1 MLLPFVQRRPIA
13 VLIGCFFLPLPVLAQ
28 IVEPQDF
35 DSLDPGSQRPAAAA
49 SSPNLERTREL
60 IATLTNQFR
69 SQHGRGAL
77 KINSRLAR
85 SAQDFAEYLAR
96 TDTFSHTADGK
107 GPSQRIREHDY
118 PSCLIAENIGWE
130 YNSAGFT
137 TTALARAFIT
147 GWRHSPEH
155 RRNMLD
161 ADLDEIGVGVARST
175 KTGRY
180 YAVQDFGRP
189 QAKAIVFRITNEA
202 DSPIHY
208 TVDGKSFSLDP
219 HYTVTHQRC
228 RPPELDFQEARD
240 TSAAEKEGEETF
252 HPRNGDH
259 FIVRGDRENGYT
271 VGKK

>member
-1 MLLPFVQRRPIA
+1 MLLQSVQGRFIA

-28 IVEPQDF
+28 IREPQDF
-35 DSLDPGSQRPAAAA
+35 DSLDPGSQKPTESV
-49 SSPNLERTREL
+49 SSPDLEHTSER

-69 SQHGRGAL
+69 TQQGRGAL
-77 KINSRLAR
+77 TINPRLSRT
-85 SAQDFAEYLAR
+85 AQDFADYLAR

-107 GPSQRIREHDY
+107 RPSQRIHEHDY
-118 PSCLIAENIGWE
+118 PFCFIAENIGWE
-130 YNSAGFT
+130 YNSADFT
-137 TTALARAFIT
+137 TAALAHAFVT
-147 GWRHSPEH
+147 GWRHSSGH

-161 ADLDEIGVGVARST
+161 TDLDEIGVGVARST

-189 QAKAIVFRITNEA
+189 QARAIVFRITNET
-202 DSPIHY
+202 DSTIQY

-228 RPPELDFQEARD
+228 RTPELDFQEARD

-259 FIVRGDRENGYT
+259 FTVRGDRESGYT
-271 VGKK
+271 AEKK